1 MPTRQVTWPQ
11 NPFTAIIMGGPILI
25 LYPEY
30 INSVRA
36 TSIYSLRPF
45 GRPTEQT
52 NHMLRC
58 ACAPVAHGPCPIPTS
73 RFCYLRR
80 ENNAL
85 APCFDIRFKKEKNC
99 NKLQRQRTNMQQAWA
114 DFQSITVANRPMYP
128 SSQLRIL
135 RLAHKPL
142 RCRGRQG
149 MHNIGRH
156 QYTLRV
162 ATEKMRWVGASVV
175 TTKAKHGL

>member
-1 MPTRQVTWPQ
+1 MATKS
-11 NPFTAIIMGGPILI
+11 
-25 LYPEY
+25 LYSHYNGRPHPNLVSRIHQFGTCDVY
-30 INSVRA
+30 LFPS
-36 TSIYSLRPF
+36 TLRPSN
-45 GRPTEQT
+45 RANKPYAA
-52 NHMLRC
+52 LCVC
-58 ACAPVAHGPCPIPTS
+58 ASGPCPIPTS

-114 DFQSITVANRPMYP
+114 DFQSITVASRPMCP

-149 MHNIGRH
+149 MHNIGRD